1 MQSLLLTNRA
11 EQFGRHAAALL
22 GFSIPISVAL
32 DNTLLVLVAVLWL
45 AGGGLR
51 QKIGVIGANTVALS
65 ALALFG
71 MLAAGLAY
79 GTRNSGDGLVYFGK
93 YVDLL
98 FVPIFIT
105 LFQDTRV
112 REIAL
117 RWFCAAMVLTFVVA
131 EITML
136 GLLDGN
142 ALLPRSPGSMG
153 AFKYSITHGLLAAF
167 AAFVFALLA
176 QREDRLPYRVLFVA
190 LALVA
195 VKNVLFVSV
204 SRTAYIVLV
213 LLSLYFF
220 FVSFR
225 RRNFWIGVLLLAA
238 SLAAAYMSSPVL
250 KERVDKV
257 ASEISDWR
265 ADGPTE
271 SSVGLRL
278 EWYRMSLSVVQDHP
292 LLGTGT
298 GSPPKIYAERTGGPQ
313 ARATANPHN
322 EYLLITVQTG
332 LAGLALLL
340 HLFWQ
345 QVRLSARLASPVE
358 VHLARGLLIMIAVG
372 CLFNSLLLDH
382 TEGLFYAW
390 FTGLLYGGLKSQPPQ
405 GGDRAQ

>member
-1 MQSLLLTNRA
+1 MQPLSLASRA
-11 EQFGRHAAALL
+11 EQLGCHAAALL
-22 GFSIPISVAL
+22 GFSIPISVAF
-32 DNTLLVLVAVLWL
+32 DNILLVLVAVLWL
-45 AGGGLR
+45 AAGGLK
-51 QKIGVIGANTVALS
+51 QKVEVISTNAVALS
-65 ALALFG
+65 ALALFC

-79 GTRNSGDGLVYFGK
+79 GARNPGDGLGYLGK
-93 YVDLL
+93 YSDLL

-105 LFQDTRV
+105 LFQDARY
-112 REIAL
+112 RDIAL
-117 RWFCAAMVLTFVVA
+117 RWFCAAMVLSFVVA
-131 EITML
+131 EMSLL
-136 GLLDGN
+136 GMLDGN
-142 ALLPRSPGSMG
+142 PVLSRNPGSMG

-167 AAFVFALLA
+167 AAFLFALLA
-176 QREDRLPYRVLFVA
+176 RREERLPYRVLFVV

-225 RRNFWIGVLLLAA
+225 GRNLWIGILLLAA
-238 SLAAAYMSSPVL
+238 ALAAAYAGSPVL

-257 ASEISDWR
+257 ATEISEWR
-265 ADGPTE
+265 ASGPSE
-271 SSVGLRL
+271 GSVGLRL
-278 EWYRMSLSVVQDHP
+278 EWYRTSLSIVRDHP
-292 LLGTGT
+292 VLGAGT
-298 GSPPKIYAERTGGPQ
+298 GSPPRVYAERAGGQ
-313 ARATANPHN
+313 TTRATTNPHN
-322 EYLLITVQTG
+322 EYLLIAVQTG

-358 VHLARGLLIMIAVG
+358 VHLARGLVIMIAVG

-382 TEGLFYAW
+382 TEGLLYAW

-405 GGDRAQ
+405 SSGPAR